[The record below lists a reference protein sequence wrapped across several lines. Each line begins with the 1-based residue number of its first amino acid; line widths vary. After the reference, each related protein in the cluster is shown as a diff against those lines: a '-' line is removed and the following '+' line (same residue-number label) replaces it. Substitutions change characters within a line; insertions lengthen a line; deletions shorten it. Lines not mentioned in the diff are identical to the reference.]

1 MGRHPILLD
10 AIGWILWAIVVWLA
24 VGSLYHFFEASG
36 GLMAGTMSTLINQW
50 ILVGWSLVFP
60 EFDKLHLAWLGPLSY
75 FWGVPT
81 MFVFAFIKQAWL
93 WSAVAINVSLLAWLT

>member
-1 MGRHPILLD
+1 MLD
-10 AIGWILWAIVVWLA
+10 GVGWILWAIVAWLA
-24 VGSLYHFFEASG
+24 VGSLYYFLEASG
-36 GLMAGTMSTLINQW
+36 AIMAGTMSTLINQW

-81 MFVFAFIKQAWL
+81 MLVFGCIKQAWL
-93 WSAVAINVSLLAWLT
+93 LSAVAINVTLLTWLT